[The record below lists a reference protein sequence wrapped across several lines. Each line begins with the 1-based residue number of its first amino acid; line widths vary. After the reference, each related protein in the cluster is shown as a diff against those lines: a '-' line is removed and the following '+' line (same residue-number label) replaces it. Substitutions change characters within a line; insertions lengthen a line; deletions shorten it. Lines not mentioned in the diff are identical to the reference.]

1 MSEQEEVS
9 SEAVGFIISGLIVL
23 SGLVVVGWQIFQ
35 YMKDGIWNSV
45 SIITAMQY
53 FGNEWSFNPVEW
65 TGLWNTL
72 EFIPLSITLIVF
84 GILLS
89 TAD

>member
-1 MSEQEEVS
+1 MSEQKEAS
-9 SEAVGFIISGLIVL
+9 SEEVGFIIGGLIFL
-23 SGLVVVGWQIFQ
+23 SGLAVIGWQIFN

-53 FGNEWSFNPVEW
+53 FGNKWSLNPVEW